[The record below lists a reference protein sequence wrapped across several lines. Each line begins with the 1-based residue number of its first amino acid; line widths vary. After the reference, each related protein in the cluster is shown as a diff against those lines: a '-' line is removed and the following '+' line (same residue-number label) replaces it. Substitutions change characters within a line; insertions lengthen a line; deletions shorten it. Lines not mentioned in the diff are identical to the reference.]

1 VPDGCPAEPGPGALA
16 RLEPGQR
23 ASGSCSPW
31 TGAAPASTVRPSR
44 PAARGVMSLLSGIT
58 PSHAKVTKLPLARAL
73 LRRLLC
79 CSSILDAGTATQWGA
94 VVTVGYGELR
104 VAVQAAADT
113 DTEELTQLTNRLRD
127 ELLDLDVEAVSLAD
141 GGEAPDSSK
150 GIGLLAAGGLVV
162 RFVLRQDLLRSIID
176 GIRSWLGRQHARS
189 IKLTLDGDSLE
200 LTCVSSAAQ
209 DRLVE
214 LWIMR
219 HGGAG

>member
-1 VPDGCPAEPGPGALA
+1 
-16 RLEPGQR
+16 
-23 ASGSCSPW
+23 
-31 TGAAPASTVRPSR
+31 
-44 PAARGVMSLLSGIT
+44 
-58 PSHAKVTKLPLARAL
+58 
-73 LRRLLC
+73 
-79 CSSILDAGTATQWGA
+79 
-94 VVTVGYGELR
+94 VTVGYGELR